1 MNILSQIVLSL
12 REIQSS
18 EKSGEKLHYARCP
31 FQFRQIKY
39 MFLNMAVE
47 NSG

>member
-31 FQFRQIKY
+31 FQFR
-39 MFLNMAVE
+39 
-47 NSG
+47 